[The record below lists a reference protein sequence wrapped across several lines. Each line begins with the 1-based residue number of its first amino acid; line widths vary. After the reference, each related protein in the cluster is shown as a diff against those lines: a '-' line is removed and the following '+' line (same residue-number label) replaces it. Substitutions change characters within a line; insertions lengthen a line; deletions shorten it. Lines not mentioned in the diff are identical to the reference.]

1 MRKKFQNFMLNNMFK
16 NQEIARKVAFYLK
29 IYV

>member
-1 MRKKFQNFMLNNMFK
+1 MRKKFQNFMLNNIFK
-16 NQEIARKVAFYLK
+16 NQEFARKVAFYLK